1 MSEQHPALDGE
12 PEYEI
17 ARRSPDGAEGHHWLR
32 DLVYRIL
39 PGHHFDPDAMDHTAN
54 LAGAAQAAIQAGVR
68 PKGMPFF
75 VGVRPHET
83 AADNVVLTYAVPV
96 VPAVTDTDPGST
108 VTPTQITLA
117 AQAQEPD
124 GAEQT
129 PEPAPAPQQEAQ
141 PEPTTATAG
150 PENLNPPPAPEIEP
164 GLLQ

>member
-54 LAGAAQAAIQAGVR
+54 LAGAAQAAIQAGVH

-75 VGVRPHET
+75 AGARPHES
-83 AADNVVLTYAVPV
+83 APDNVILTYAVPV
-96 VPAVTDTDPGST
+96 VPSVTDKDPDST

-117 AQAQEPD
+117 AQAPWTSNSGAPIEVEPVVTQSATLTPSP
-124 GAEQT
+124 GTSTEAE
-129 PEPAPAPQQEAQ
+129 AEAQ
-141 PEPTTATAG
+141 PETT
-150 PENLNPPPAPEIEP
+150 
-164 GLLQ
+164 

>member
-83 AADNVVLTYAVPV
+83 AAGNVVLTYAVPV

-117 AQAQEPD
+117 AQAPSTSNSGAPIEVEPVVTQSATLTPSP
-124 GAEQT
+124 GTSTEAE
-129 PEPAPAPQQEAQ
+129 AEAQ
-141 PEPTTATAG
+141 PETT
-150 PENLNPPPAPEIEP
+150 
-164 GLLQ
+164 

>member
-1 MSEQHPALDGE
+1 MTEQHPALDGE

-75 VGVRPHET
+75 VGARPHET

-108 VTPTQITLA
+108 VTPTQITLT
-117 AQAQEPD
+117 AQAPQEPD
-124 GAEQT
+124 TSADSGSAAVIAVQAPEGASVT
-129 PEPAPAPQQEAQ
+129 TDPGTATNAAPQ
-141 PEPTTATAG
+141 PETTS
-150 PENLNPPPAPEIEP
+150 
-164 GLLQ
+164 